1 MSLPDS
7 QTSSV
12 PRCQAVLVWGPFRTT
27 LAAGTVLGPHPAHAG
42 SNWRLFAR
50 VPTAGRLG
58 DIRSGHTAPWRKG
71 RLGGRSKGWPPGP
84 SSEDPRDTELT
95 TRRRTC
101 KDSGP
106 ELNDRTR
113 VEGGRLFLG
122 PDGTPSRLLS
132 HDRAGEKATGPAALD
147 SETHTSAEG
156 TPRAVVTGLRGL
168 LTQTLKSVLTDKVLT
183 SAGRSH
189 PSSRSHSRET
199 AKQGL

>member
-1 MSLPDS
+1 MPSCPGVGTFPNHPGGWDGPGASSSSCWVQLASLCS
-7 QTSSV
+7 
-12 PRCQAVLVWGPFRTT
+12 GPNGWQVGGHQIWTHST
-27 LAAGTVLGPHPAHAG
+27 LEEGP
-42 SNWRLFAR
+42 
-50 VPTAGRLG
+50 
-58 DIRSGHTAPWRKG
+58 SGWEKQGLASRA
-71 RLGGRSKGWPPGP
+71 

-132 HDRAGEKATGPAALD
+132 HDRAGENATGPAALD
-147 SETHTSAEG
+147 SETHASAEG

-199 AKQGL
+199 AKHGL